1 MPLVL
6 LQWAPLLPLYP
17 TAATIGK
24 LGISFET
31 APNSQAIGTF
41 VNSVLLLSILCHLIE
56 QCLYTRTFP
65 LQHHHHPPLS
75 PPPFPT
81 PPPPPPPISTY
92 YNSQSVKNGQTTPL
106 LLLELHRLY
115 PTILLLLCPVSYS
128 SLLTSLRISQNSI
141 LYNTPSI
148 DSHSLGLYWAGQS

>member
-6 LQWAPLLPLYP
+6 LQWAPLLLLYP
-17 TAATIGK
+17 IAATIGK
-24 LGISFET
+24 LGISFEA
-31 APNSQAIGTF
+31 APNSQAIG
-41 VNSVLLLSILCHLIE
+41 NSVLLLSILCHLIE
-56 QCLYTRTFP
+56 QCLYTHTFP

-106 LLLELHRLY
+106 LLLEPRRLY

-128 SLLTSLRISQNSI
+128 SLLRISQNSI

-148 DSHSLGLYWAGQS
+148 DSHSLGLYWAVQS